1 MQKSK
6 TKQKAKHSN
15 ARVTLS
21 YSEIEPSVILPS
33 SVQFA
38 TSFRFH
44 GALSVGHMLDYK
56 IKAKTQRVLG
66 FSVRPRILVLSL
78 SASNCDFWQVL

>member
-6 TKQKAKHSN
+6 TKRKAKRSN
-15 ARVTLS
+15 ARATLS
-21 YSEIEPSVILPS
+21 YSEIEPVILPS

-38 TSFRFH
+38 TSLRCH
-44 GALSVGHMLDYK
+44 RALSVGHMLDYK

-66 FSVRPRILVLSL
+66 FSVRPQILVLSL

>member
-15 ARVTLS
+15 AIVTLS
-21 YSEIEPSVILPS
+21 YSETEPVISPS
-33 SVQFA
+33 SVPFA

-44 GALSVGHMLDYK
+44 RARSVGHMLDYK

-66 FSVRPRILVLSL
+66 FFVRPQILVLAL